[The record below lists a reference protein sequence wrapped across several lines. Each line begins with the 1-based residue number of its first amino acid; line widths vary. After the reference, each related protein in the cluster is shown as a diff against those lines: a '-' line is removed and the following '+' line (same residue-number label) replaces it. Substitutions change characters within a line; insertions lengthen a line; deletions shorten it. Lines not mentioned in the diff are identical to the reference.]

1 MFLVGESAFM
11 TSFTSAV
18 TGAGRKLNNYD
29 FDLRVRASRRPTVRG
44 YSSNATGMSILKTDK
59 RMETAKRALAAVCSA
74 EANEAAA
81 K

>member
-1 MFLVGESAFM
+1 MLI
-11 TSFTSAV
+11 
-18 TGAGRKLNNYD
+18 
-29 FDLRVRASRRPTVRG
+29 
-44 YSSNATGMSILKTDK
+44 NATGMSVLTTDK

>member
-29 FDLRVRASRRPTVRG
+29 FDLRVRASRRPTVRWC
-44 YSSNATGMSILKTDK
+44 SST
-59 RMETAKRALAAVCSA
+59 RRACLS
-74 EANEAAA
+74 
-81 K
+81 

>member
-29 FDLRVRASRRPTVRG
+29 FDLRVRASRRPTVRWC
-44 YSSNATGMSILKTDK
+44 SSNATGMFILKTDK

-74 EANEAAA
+74 EANEAVA

>member
-1 MFLVGESAFM
+1 M

-29 FDLRVRASRRPTVRG
+29 FDLRVGGFPTANGQGVLI
-44 YSSNATGMSILKTDK
+44 NATSMFILKTDK

-74 EANEAAA
+74 EANEAVA

>member
-1 MFLVGESAFM
+1 M

-44 YSSNATGMSILKTDK
+44 YSSNATSMSILKT
-59 RMETAKRALAAVCSA
+59 AKRVLAAVCSA
-74 EANEAAA
+74 EANEAVT

>member
-1 MFLVGESAFM
+1 M

-18 TGAGRKLNNYD
+18 TGAGRKLNNDD
-29 FDLRVRASRRPTVRG
+29 FDLRVGGFPTANGQVALI
-44 YSSNATGMSILKTDK
+44 NATGMSILTTDK

-74 EANEAAA
+74 EANEAVA

>member
-1 MFLVGESAFM
+1 
-11 TSFTSAV
+11 
-18 TGAGRKLNNYD
+18 
-29 FDLRVRASRRPTVRG
+29 
-44 YSSNATGMSILKTDK
+44 MSLFILKTDK

>member
-1 MFLVGESAFM
+1 M

-74 EANEAAA
+74 EANEAVA